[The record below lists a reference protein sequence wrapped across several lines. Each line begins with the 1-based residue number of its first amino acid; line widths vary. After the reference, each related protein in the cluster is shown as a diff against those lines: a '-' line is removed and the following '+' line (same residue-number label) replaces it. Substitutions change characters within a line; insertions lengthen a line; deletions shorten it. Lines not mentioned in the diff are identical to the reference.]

1 MYQLHVQ
8 VFFLQRSVKKT
19 PTSCGPIRLGKDEV
33 PGDLFMCPC
42 FGVENGVDVE
52 GFGRITS
59 QMML

>member
-1 MYQLHVQ
+1 MCKC
-8 VFFLQRSVKKT
+8 FFATLCEET